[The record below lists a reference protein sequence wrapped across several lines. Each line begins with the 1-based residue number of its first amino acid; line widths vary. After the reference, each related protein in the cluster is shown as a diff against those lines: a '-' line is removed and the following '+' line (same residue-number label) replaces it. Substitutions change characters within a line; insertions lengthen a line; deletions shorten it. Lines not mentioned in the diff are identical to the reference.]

1 MEERQK
7 EMLIKDG
14 KFYNTD
20 TATLVTKH
28 PSDGKM
34 YKHYKSKNGNF
45 YRTKVDLTSSGEE
58 RGLEGI
64 IDVITINYVRN
75 IYQSI
80 KASKPFFT
88 KGEIVNHIKELSEIQ
103 EI

>member
-34 YKHYKSKNGNF
+34 YKHYKSKNGIF

-64 IDVITINYVRN
+64 IDVITFNYVRD
-75 IYQSI
+75 IYQLI
-80 KASKPFFT
+80 KSSAPFFT
-88 KGEIVNHIKELSEIQ
+88 KGEIINALEELTQIEEI
-103 EI
+103 